1 MHKEKSGAA
10 AYHSR
15 PPMRDVRRALQ
26 VVGILALS
34 VVDPVRGKSQLV
46 MEKNFFLATSICED
60 LSCRKQIVGATEAFG
75 IAGYR
80 DCTKGETYGI
90 SGEREC

>member
-1 MHKEKSGAA
+1 M
-10 AYHSR
+10 YRSR
-15 PPMRDVRRALQ
+15 LPMRDVCRALQ
-26 VVGILALS
+26 VVGVLALS
-34 VVDPVRGKSQLV
+34 VVNPVRGKSQLV
-46 MEKNFFLATSICED
+46 MEKTFFQATSICEG
-60 LSCRKQIVGATEAFG
+60 LSCRKQIVGANEAFG